1 MFYFYN
7 SLTACSTNKY
17 KSLMRL
23 NLIYLY
29 RKFLSYSH
37 PFHTLITH
45 STVNLANI
53 SVFFSQKYGLPE
65 NKLNVNTKTLGRFHP
80 YISFQIFPQ
89 KVVEIWLWKHNLIM
103 RPHCSY
109 CFSGRLYLSNFLS
122 THPINFWEFA
132 TETPTKNLNLSK

>member
-1 MFYFYN
+1 MDSFFF
-7 SLTACSTNKY
+7 L
-17 KSLMRL
+17 RL

-29 RKFLSYSH
+29 RKFLSYSY

-103 RPHCSY
+103 EPHCSY
-109 CFSGRLYLSNFLS
+109 CFSGLLYLSNFLS
-122 THPINFWEFA
+122 THSINFWEFEKKIFFWEFD
-132 TETPTKNLNLSK
+132 TETPTKNLNLPK